1 MSTCK
6 LAYLFNYEAAQT
18 LRYVSLSPHIDW
30 YGNFTSS
37 FPVPLEKLVVTR
49 EHMNNWY
56 SLEAYHISK
65 LLAEL
70 PLQVSC
76 MHLEIRRS
84 YENE

>member
-1 MSTCK
+1 MSVRTK
-6 LAYLFNYEAAQT
+6 VRYLIMR
-18 LRYVSLSPHIDW
+18 LPKPSGRSSLSSHIDW
-30 YGNFTSS
+30 YDNFTSS

-76 MHLEIRRS
+76 LHIEIRRS
-84 YENE
+84 YRK